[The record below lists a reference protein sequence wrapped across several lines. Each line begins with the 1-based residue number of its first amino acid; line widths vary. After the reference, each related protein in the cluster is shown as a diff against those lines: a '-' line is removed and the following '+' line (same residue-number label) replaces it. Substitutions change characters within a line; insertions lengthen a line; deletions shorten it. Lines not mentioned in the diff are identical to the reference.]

1 VNIFYTDTSEWEEDY
16 FKFDIFN
23 QINYDSNINFLLFDD
38 NFNDLEKY
46 KTEKNIIV
54 TNRGI
59 SVSYMETMIE
69 NLKPDVLFHLS
80 DECLDNEDYYELYR
94 KHKIPLL
101 FHQYNSNSVNY
112 SNNHFQIPLGYVK
125 YFNDQQNSLDFH
137 DDPDKIYD
145 FSFIGSLKSD
155 RNEMLDIFKN
165 NLENNFISL
174 GSTNWSN
181 AKEQTIEPRRMND
194 IYKESV
200 FVPIGRGN
208 TSLDCFRI
216 YEAVISSSIPVIV
229 GDEEEIE
236 ETFYFNGLKPSFV
249 YSDTWESAIIK
260 CKEILNDKERQQKI
274 IELNSIWWREVNNF
288 IINKIKKQFN
298 RYKDQP

>member
-1 VNIFYTDTSEWEEDY
+1 MNIFYTNTSEWEEDY

-23 QINYDSNINFLLFDD
+23 QINYDSNINFLIFND

-46 KTEKNIIV
+46 KTDKNIII

-80 DECLDNEDYYELYR
+80 DECLDNEDYYELYI

-112 SNNHFQIPLGYVK
+112 LNNHFQIPLGYVK

-137 DDPDKIYD
+137 DVPDKIYD

-165 NLENNFISL
+165 NFENNFISL

-181 AKEQTIEPRRMND
+181 VKEQPIEPRRMND

-208 TSLDCFRI
+208 KSLDCFRI
-216 YEAVISSSIPVIV
+216 YEAIVSSSIPVIV
-229 GDEEEIE
+229 GDEKEIE

-260 CKEILNDKERQQKI
+260 CKEILNDSEVQQKI
-274 IELNSIWWREVNNF
+274 IELNSIWWKEVNNF
-288 IINKIKKQFN
+288 IINKIKEQFI
-298 RYKDQP
+298 K